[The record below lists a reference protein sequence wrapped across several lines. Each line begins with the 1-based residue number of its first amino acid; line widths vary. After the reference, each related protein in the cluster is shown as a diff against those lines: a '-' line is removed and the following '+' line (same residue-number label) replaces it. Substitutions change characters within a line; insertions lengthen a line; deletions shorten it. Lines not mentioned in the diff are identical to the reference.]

1 MFIQTN
7 VSNFQANNAGDII
20 LNVCASLPALSRYRQ
35 KYEESALQGKPLY
48 LPTVISEA
56 TTVKNTITQMQLD
69 ISILSLALSLP
80 LVEPLTPGKINQL
93 SKCAMSALYCAVL
106 TSISLSVLNMG
117 TSSQQKSSS
126 SSLQQASSN
135 QNSKDSE
142 ESIDNCARNIVDKA
156 LEIYTTI
163 GGIFKHSTRSHI
175 YQNHLCMGSWLLIS
189 GIQGAMGVTG
199 GSIGAKLQQ
208 ISDEAKGK
216 LLLEIIEKCNFV
228 T

>member
-7 VSNFQANNAGDII
+7 INNLQANNAGEII
-20 LNVCASLPALSRYRQ
+20 LNVCSSLPVLSRYRQ

-56 TTVKNTITQMQLD
+56 TIVKNSITQMQSD

-80 LVEPLTPGKINQL
+80 IVEPLTPGKINLL
-93 SKCAMSALYCAVL
+93 SECAMSALYCAVL
-106 TSISLSVLNMG
+106 TSISLSVLNMSS
-117 TSSQQKSSS
+117 SSQQKSSS
-126 SSLQQASSN
+126 ASLQQSSSN
-135 QNSKDSE
+135 QASKEND

-156 LEIYTTI
+156 LEIYTTV
-163 GGIFKHSTRSHI
+163 GALFKSTARSHI

-208 ISDEAKGK
+208 ISDEAKGMLSK
-216 LLLEIIEKCNFV
+216 SI
-228 T
+228 